1 MKNIIGYTIAVWLF
15 FCGLAVAVP
24 VYAQGVGP
32 QACGPDSTGVSTA
45 IGCIPTTPAG
55 FTSKLFSLSL
65 GIAGGIAFLLIVVG
79 GLQVQTS
86 AGNPDRMN
94 QGREI
99 IEGAIIGLLLIILS
113 VFILRV
119 VGLDILAIPGFRP

>member
-1 MKNIIGYTIAVWLF
+1 MRNIIGYTMVMWLF
-15 FCGLAVAVP
+15 FCGLAVTAP
-24 VYAQGVGP
+24 VFAEGVGP
-32 QACGPDSTGVSTA
+32 QFCGPNNSGVSTA
-45 IGCIPTTPAG
+45 IGCIPATSAG

-65 GIAGGIAFLLIVVG
+65 GTAGGIAFLLIVIG
-79 GLQVQTS
+79 GLQIQTS
-86 AGNPDRMN
+86 TGNPDRMN

-119 VGLDILAIPGFRP
+119 VGMDILGIPGFRP